1 MAEIPAIKRRL
12 VQQGVD
18 VIDVGARDADFAPPE
33 VAVEALAHA
42 IRDPAMSRYA
52 FQLGLPAFREAAAAY
67 MKRRFGVRF
76 DPFTEL
82 HPLLGSKEGI
92 AHLAMALLDPG
103 DVAIVPEPGYA
114 VYEGGTVLAG
124 AQPYRYALA
133 PRTGFLLELDE
144 IPTDVLRRAKLVYL
158 NYPNNPTATIAPREY
173 LERTVAFC
181 RKHGIVIV
189 YDNPYCEI
197 TFDGHVAPS
206 IFEIAG
212 ARDIAVEFHSLSK
225 TFCMTGWRLAWAA
238 GRPELIAA
246 LGRVKNYVDTGAFL
260 AVQAAGAA
268 VLPQAEVLAQG
279 YVARFRERRDAMLP
293 ALRAQGFEPETP
305 EATMYV
311 WVPLPEGVASAAFA
325 RRALTEVGVVT
336 LAGSGFGA
344 GGEGFFRIAA
354 PVGRPDSTLAASP
367 RAEGP
372 HVVSP
377 PQVGDGRLWVSPRPA
392 LPSEVADVLYEP
404 QESRDTTV
412 VHRLRAMVDSLNVV
426 IDQDQRSR
434 QRPVWTTDVAGK
446 VFGID
451 SQFIHVAGIKIPTA
465 ALALL
470 PISLPQ
476 GNYDEQ
482 RRARQLDEMRED
494 LMQAA
499 RRTETLRLFKQYVRD
514 LRARKQAERDAAR
527 RARGDTTEVEKDT
540 ANVVP

>member
-1 MAEIPAIKRRL
+1 MAESPAITRRR
-12 VQQGVD
+12 VRQGGD
-18 VIDVGARDADFAPPE
+18 VIDVGAGAADFAPPE
-33 VAVEALAHA
+33 VAVDALARA
-42 IRDPAMSRYA
+42 VRDPAMGRYA
-52 FQLGLPAFREAAAAY
+52 FQLGLPGFREAAAAY

-124 AQPYRYALA
+124 AEPYRYALT

-144 IPTDVLRRAKLVYL
+144 IPTDVLHRAKLVYL

-173 LERTVAFC
+173 VARTVAFC
-181 RKHGIVIV
+181 RRHGIVIV

-268 VLPQAEVLAQG
+268 VLPQAEALAQG

-305 EATMYV
+305 
-311 WVPLPEGVASAAFA
+311 AAAAGRAAAVRRHAA
-325 RRALTEVGVVT
+325 RRGTERRLGT
-336 LAGSGFGA
+336 SG
-344 GGEGFFRIAA
+344 
-354 PVGRPDSTLAASP
+354 
-367 RAEGP
+367 AE
-372 HVVSP
+372 
-377 PQVGDGRLWVSPRPA
+377 R
-392 LPSEVADVLYEP
+392 
-404 QESRDTTV
+404 
-412 VHRLRAMVDSLNVV
+412 
-426 IDQDQRSR
+426 
-434 QRPVWTTDVAGK
+434 
-446 VFGID
+446 
-451 SQFIHVAGIKIPTA
+451 
-465 ALALL
+465 
-470 PISLPQ
+470 
-476 GNYDEQ
+476 
-482 RRARQLDEMRED
+482 RRARHDAAHPGPGREARLD
-494 LMQAA
+494 A
-499 RRTETLRLFKQYVRD
+499 RREPPGGGPPYREPAPGGRWSAVGVATPRAAVRSRRRAVRAAGEPRHDGGAPAPRHGRLAQRRHRSGSAIAAAPRLDHGCGREGVRHRLAVHPRGGDQDSHGRPRAAADQPAAGELRRATAGPPAGRD
-514 LRARKQAERDAAR
+514 AGGLDAGGPAHRDPAALQAVRARAAGAEAGRAGR
-527 RARGDTTEVEKDT
+527 RAPGAGRYDGSREGHRERSALV
-540 ANVVP
+540 A